1 MQVRS
6 SNGSLKT
13 RHQITEVRYFTSYL
27 LISLLSVSAIWAQGL
42 TIRVETAEDG
52 SDVAYAEV
60 LLRRKSASDVM
71 LLTDDNGRVRI
82 SEKQQVGMTR
92 MEISSV
98 GFQTFELGIS
108 DPSELPTIIRLKK
121 EDEVLHDVVVTT
133 QYECQSARRAV
144 ERIEIID
151 AKTLDMRSA
160 FNLREAVM
168 HRMNVQVRQDN
179 STGSAMSL
187 MGISGQ
193 NVKIL
198 IDGVPVIGRL
208 DGNIDLSQINMN
220 DVERIEVIEGPV
232 STNYGTNALA
242 GVINIITKKGK
253 GTDPGGVDAYWESI
267 GRYNVNVRMGKSFGK
282 NNIRLSGGRNFFEG
296 WTPNDTMRWDLW
308 KPKEQYFGRATWAYT
323 GKKFKWFYKSE
334 YFNEFLLNRG
344 RPLKPYLETAF
355 DEEFRTQR
363 FDQHLQ
369 FSGEVSKKRF
379 VQGFIAYNH
388 YRRDRNTFFKDLVEL
403 ESEPVTRDGAND
415 TTIFRSLRSR
425 STYSFS
431 TLHTRLNYQL
441 GYDAGTEWGSGL
453 RIEGGEKSIT
463 DLALFGSAEFKATT
477 KLTVKPGFRA
487 AWNSSYKAPIV
498 PMVAAKYKMGKYTI
512 RGSWSQGFRAPD
524 LKELYIFFVDVNHNL
539 QGNPELKAETS
550 NNLTFSVSGLRK
562 LKKKEKSFLKP
573 SVTAFY
579 NHITDKINLANITS
593 DLYTYVNIDEFKSF
607 GGRVNLNFLN
617 EKTRINTGFGYTAIN
632 NGINTVGNGYFG
644 YTEFNAGIIQNFR
657 GNVLSASMK
666 YNGRQRIYLIDAES
680 AEVTE
685 RETRDY
691 AFLDIQWSRYFF
703 KGHLKMNV
711 GVKNLLN
718 VGNIQS
724 ITASGGAHGSS
735 DVALPVGTGR
745 GYFVRMEYKIKGK

>member
-1 MQVRS
+1 M
-6 SNGSLKT
+6 
-13 RHQITEVRYFTSYL
+13 RYFASFIL
-27 LISLLSVSAIWAQGL
+27 FILFFADVSFGQSAQ
-42 TIRVETAEDG
+42 IRVVSGEDG
-52 SDVAYAEV
+52 SSVAYAEI
-60 LLRRKSASDVM
+60 LLRRKGAQDVLLLSDE
-71 LLTDDNGRVRI
+71 GGSFRI
-82 SEKQQVGMTR
+82 SSKQAVGLTGL
-92 MEISSV
+92 EVNSV
-98 GFQTFELGIS
+98 GFQSLELGVSSLS
-108 DPSELPTIIRLKK
+108 DIPETIRLIK
-121 EDEVLHDVVVTT
+121 EDEVLRDVVVTA
-133 QYECQSARRAV
+133 QYERQSARRAV

-151 AKTLDMRSA
+151 AKALDMRSA

-193 NVKIL
+193 NVQIL

-253 GTDPGGVDAYWESI
+253 GTDAGGADAYWESI
-267 GRYNVNVRMGKSFGK
+267 GRYNANLRFGK
-282 NNIRLSGGRNFFEG
+282 TLGKHNFRIAGGRNFFQG
-296 WTPNDTMRWDLW
+296 WTPEDTSRWSLW

-323 GKKFKWFYKSE
+323 GKKFNWFYKSE

-355 DEEFRTQR
+355 DEEFRTKR

-369 FSGEVSKKRF
+369 FSGEVGKKRF
-379 VQGFIAYNH
+379 VQGFVAYNH
-388 YRRDRNTFFKDLVEL
+388 YRRDRNTFFKDLVEVV
-403 ESEPVTRDGAND
+403 SEPVTRGGAND
-415 TTIFRSLRSR
+415 TTVFRSLRSR

-431 TLHTRLNYQL
+431 TLRSRLNYQL

-463 DLALFGSAEFKATT
+463 DLAFFGSAELKATT
-477 KLTVKPGFRA
+477 KLTIKPGFRA
-487 AWNSSYKAPIV
+487 AWNSSYKAPLV
-498 PMVAAKYKMGKYTI
+498 PMVAAKYKFGKYVL

-524 LKELYIFFVDVNHNL
+524 LKELYIFFVDVNHNV
-539 QGNPELKAETS
+539 QGNPDLKAESS

-562 LKKKEKSFLKP
+562 LKKHDKSFLKP
-573 SVTAFY
+573 SLTAFY

-593 DLYTYVNIDEFKSF
+593 DLYTYVNIDEFKSY

-617 EKTRINTGFGYTAIN
+617 EKTRINTAFGYTAIN
-632 NGINTVGNGYFG
+632 NGINTGGNGYFG
-644 YTEFNAGIIQNFR
+644 YTEASAAVIQNWK
-657 GNVLSASMK
+657 GNVLSASTK
-666 YNGRQRIYLIDAES
+666 YNGKQRIILIDAES
-680 AEVTE
+680 GEVTQ

-691 AFLDIQWSRYFF
+691 AFVDVQWSRYFF
-703 KGHLKMNV
+703 KKHLKINA

-724 ITASGGAHGSS
+724 VTASGGAHGSS

-745 GYFVRMEYKIKGK
+745 GYFVRMEYKIGSAK